1 MSPSNSSPKKSGNPL
16 EEEAERVEEADG
28 MADTKKIRLSKSTG
42 SMYVWIHRDWVS
54 MHWVYEDKYQMES

>member
-1 MSPSNSSPKKSGNPL
+1 MRGFGNLSSLYIMSPSNYSPKKSGNPL

-42 SMYVWIHRDWVS
+42 SAYV
-54 MHWVYEDKYQMES
+54 